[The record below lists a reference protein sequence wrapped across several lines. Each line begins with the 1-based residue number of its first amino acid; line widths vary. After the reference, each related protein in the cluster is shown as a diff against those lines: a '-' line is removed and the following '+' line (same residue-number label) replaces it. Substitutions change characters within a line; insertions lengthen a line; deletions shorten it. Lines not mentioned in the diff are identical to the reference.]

1 MDYKSTLNLPQTD
14 FPMKADLVRREPGI
28 VARWHADGLYAAM
41 RAARAGRQR
50 FVLHDGP
57 PYANG
62 HIHFGHILNKVLKD
76 IVVKS
81 RAMSGYD
88 TPFVPGW
95 DCHGLP
101 IELAAE
107 QEMSASRSKLRD
119 TAPLAPLGRGV
130 GEGEDN
136 HDVVPAVRATC
147 RAYAERFIAIQREE
161 FRRLGCLGEWERPY
175 RTMDFAYQ
183 AAIAREFAACVEAG
197 VVYSGKRPIYW
208 CPSCRTALAEAEVEY
223 DNHTSP
229 SIYVKFPLPQADDLR
244 ARWGVSAQPIAVVIW
259 TTTPWT
265 LPANLGVALHPDFT
279 YVGVE
284 VNGEVWIVAEGLL
297 ETTLAAVGVTAFRVC
312 GRVTA
317 RELERRTLRHP
328 FIDRESLLVL
338 GEHVTL
344 EAGTGCV
351 HTAPGH
357 GQEDYLVGQRYGLQ
371 VLAPIDAAGRFTDE
385 AGLPWLTGLTTK
397 AANPRVIEELK
408 QRGALVHVADVAHQ
422 YPHCWRCKKPLLFRA
437 TEQWFI
443 SMEQTALRAGAL
455 AAIEQVAWIPAWGKN
470 RISGMIAD
478 RPDWCIS
485 RQRQW
490 GVPIVAVRCGSCGR
504 RSTTPALVRTVA
516 ARFETAGA
524 DAWYT
529 TALSELLPDEFV
541 CPHCRAA
548 GPFTKEEDILDV
560 WFDSGSS
567 FAAVVESQLQV
578 RDPIDLYLEGSD
590 QHRGWFHTSLLISM
604 ITRGRAPYRAVLTHG
619 FVVDGEG
626 KKYSKSAKNYVPPET
641 VLNRY
646 GAEVLRLWVAAEDYR
661 NDIRVSDE
669 IIARVAESYRKIRNT
684 WRYLLG
690 NLFDFDPARAAI
702 PYSALTPLD
711 RWALHETAALIER
724 CRQGYDRYEL
734 HAVYHALNAFCAVT
748 ASARYF
754 DICKDRL
761 YCGAT
766 NGPDRRAA
774 QTVLWTIADA
784 VTRLAAPILS
794 FTADEVWS
802 YLPRMAGSPAS
813 VFCADLPLVDPVWCV
828 PELAAQLEHCW
839 TIRDVANEA
848 LEAARR
854 AKAIGN
860 ALGAQLVIA
869 CDAAT
874 KAALEALALAL
885 PDFFLVSGV
894 AFGTPSGEYVVQRES
909 PALAVGVL
917 AAHGTKC
924 ARCWKLDAHVGADAT
939 HPELCPRCVGV
950 V

>member
-1 MDYKSTLNLPQTD
+1 MDYKPTLNLPQTA
-14 FPMKADLVRREPGI
+14 FPMKADLTRREPEV
-28 VARWHADGLYAAM
+28 VARWQADGLYAAM
-41 RAARAGRQR
+41 RAARSGRQR

-81 RAMSGYD
+81 RAMAGYD

-107 QEMSASRSKLRD
+107 QERKGQA
-119 TAPLAPLGRGV
+119 
-130 GEGEDN
+130 GEL
-136 HDVVPAVRATC
+136 PAVRATC

-197 VVYSGKRPIYW
+197 VVYSGKRPISW
-208 CPSCRTALAEAEVEY
+208 CASCRTALAEAEVEY
-223 DNHTSP
+223 ENHTSP
-229 SIYVKFPLPQADDLR
+229 SIYVKFPLPHADDLR
-244 ARWGVSAQPIAVVIW
+244 ARWGLGAQPLALLIW

-265 LPANLGVALHPDFT
+265 LPANLGIALHPDYT

-297 ETTLAAVGVTAFRVC
+297 AATLAAVGATAHRVC
-312 GRVTA
+312 GQVTA
-317 RELERRTLRHP
+317 KELERRTARHP
-328 FIDRESLLVL
+328 FIERDSLVVL

-357 GQEDYLVGQRYGLQ
+357 GHEDYLVGQRYGLQ

-385 AGLPWLTGLTTK
+385 AGLAWLTGLTTK

-408 QRGALVHVADVAHQ
+408 TRGALVHVADLAHQ
-422 YPHCWRCKKPLLFRA
+422 YPHCWRCRKPLLFRA

-443 SMEQTALRAGAL
+443 SMEQTGLRARAL
-455 AAIEQVAWIPAWGKN
+455 AAIEHVTWIPAWGQN
-470 RISGMIAD
+470 RISGMIAN

-490 GVPIVAVRCGSCGR
+490 GVPIVAVRCEACGR
-504 RSTTPALVRTVA
+504 RGTTPALVRAVA
-516 ARFETAGA
+516 ARFEREGA
-524 DAWYT
+524 DVWYT
-529 TALSELLPDEFV
+529 APLAELLPEGFT

-567 FAAVVESQLQV
+567 FAAVVEEQLQV
-578 RDPIDLYLEGSD
+578 QEPADLYLEGSD

-604 ITRGRAPYRAVLTHG
+604 MTRGRAPYRAALTHG

-626 KKYSKSAKNYVPPET
+626 KKYSKSAKNYVPPES
-641 VLNRY
+641 VLSRY

-669 IIARVAESYRKIRNT
+669 ILARCAESYRKIRNT
-684 WRYLLG
+684 WRFLLS
-690 NLFDFDPARAAI
+690 NLFDFEPARDAVAHA
-702 PYSALTPLD
+702 ALTRLD
-711 RWALHETAALIER
+711 RWALHETAALIDR
-724 CRQGYDRYEL
+724 CRHGYEHYEF
-734 HAVYHALNAFCAVT
+734 HVVYHALNAYCAVT

-761 YCGAT
+761 YCGAKAS
-766 NGPDRRAA
+766 PDRRAA
-774 QTVLWTIADA
+774 QTVLFTIAD
-784 VTRLAAPILS
+784 VITRLAAPILS
-794 FTADEVWS
+794 FTADEVWG
-802 YLPRMAGSPAS
+802 YVPRAAAQPAV
-813 VFCADLPLVDPVWCV
+813 VFCADFPTPAAAWSA
-828 PELAAQLEHCW
+828 PELAAQFERCW
-839 TIRDVANEA
+839 LVRDTANEA

-854 AKAIGN
+854 TKAIGN
-860 ALGAQLVIA
+860 ALGAHLTIA
-869 CDAAT
+869 CDAET
-874 KAALEALALAL
+874 RAALDALELTLA
-885 PDFFLVSGV
+885 DFFIVSGV
-894 AFGTPSGEYVVQRES
+894 EFGEPGGEYVVRRES
-909 PALAVGVL
+909 PAVAVGVR
-917 AAHGTKC
+917 AASGTKC
-924 ARCWKLDAHVGADAT
+924 ARCWKLDAHVGADPT

-950 V
+950 VAGLPS